1 MDSPDT
7 NRLIHEMSPY
17 LLQHAHNPVDWH
29 PWSEEAFRRAKAE
42 DKPIFLSIG
51 YSTCH
56 WCHVMAHES
65 FEDEG
70 IARLLNE
77 TFICIKVDREE
88 RPDID
93 QIYMKVSFALTGK
106 GGWPLTIVMTP
117 EKMPFFAASYI
128 PKESRFNLTGL
139 KDLIP
144 AIRDAWTNRR
154 DELNN
159 SAENIVDIIQKK
171 SDLKGGTIPENI
183 LDICF
188 QSLQHTYDS
197 VYGGFGTG
205 PKFPAS
211 HTLMFLLRYSLRTK
225 SALPLQ
231 MVTNTLQAMRDGGVY
246 DHIGFGFHRYATDRE
261 WIVPHFEKMLYD
273 QALNTIAYIE
283 AFQYTGREEFR
294 ATAVEI
300 FTYVLRDMQSGEG
313 GFFSAEDADSEGIE
327 GKFYTWTMD
336 ELETLLGSEEAS
348 LFAAAYQVT
357 SEGNFSHDAAGAEG
371 GENILY
377 RIPKRGTPANPS
389 HQERLERA
397 RVRLLSAR
405 NERIRP
411 EKDDK
416 ILTDWNGLMIA
427 ALALGGRALGEERYI
442 DAAKDAAKFIR
453 ENLFD
458 GNGRLLHQYRKGEAG
473 VFALL
478 EDYAFLIWG
487 LIELYES
494 TFEVHYLTEAI
505 DLNSRLMDHF
515 WDTVQGGLYRTA
527 DNGED
532 LILRVKEAYDGAIP
546 SGNSIAMLNLLRLS
560 RLTGTI
566 EYEEKAQAIAAAFAR
581 EIARTPAGS
590 TLLCCA
596 LDFALGP
603 TEEVIIVGS
612 GEDTLTAHMV
622 ERMHAAF
629 LPRAVFHLITGE
641 NRGELS
647 RIAPYTQMIAG
658 GETAIAYVCRDFACS
673 LPTDDPDIMAEQAG
687 IRGPH

>member
-1 MDSPDT
+1 
-7 NRLIHEMSPY
+7 MSPY

-225 SALPLQ
+225 SALPL
-231 MVTNTLQAMRDGGVY
+231 TC
-246 DHIGFGFHRYATDRE
+246 
-261 WIVPHFEKMLYD
+261 
-273 QALNTIAYIE
+273 
-283 AFQYTGREEFR
+283 
-294 ATAVEI
+294 
-300 FTYVLRDMQSGEG
+300 
-313 GFFSAEDADSEGIE
+313 
-327 GKFYTWTMD
+327 
-336 ELETLLGSEEAS
+336 
-348 LFAAAYQVT
+348 
-357 SEGNFSHDAAGAEG
+357 
-371 GENILY
+371 
-377 RIPKRGTPANPS
+377 
-389 HQERLERA
+389 A
-397 RVRLLSAR
+397 R
-405 NERIRP
+405 
-411 EKDDK
+411 
-416 ILTDWNGLMIA
+416 
-427 ALALGGRALGEERYI
+427 
-442 DAAKDAAKFIR
+442 
-453 ENLFD
+453 
-458 GNGRLLHQYRKGEAG
+458 
-473 VFALL
+473 
-478 EDYAFLIWG
+478 
-487 LIELYES
+487 
-494 TFEVHYLTEAI
+494 
-505 DLNSRLMDHF
+505 
-515 WDTVQGGLYRTA
+515 
-527 DNGED
+527 
-532 LILRVKEAYDGAIP
+532 
-546 SGNSIAMLNLLRLS
+546 
-560 RLTGTI
+560 
-566 EYEEKAQAIAAAFAR
+566 
-581 EIARTPAGS
+581 
-590 TLLCCA
+590 
-596 LDFALGP
+596 
-603 TEEVIIVGS
+603 
-612 GEDTLTAHMV
+612 
-622 ERMHAAF
+622 
-629 LPRAVFHLITGE
+629 
-641 NRGELS
+641 
-647 RIAPYTQMIAG
+647 
-658 GETAIAYVCRDFACS
+658 
-673 LPTDDPDIMAEQAG
+673 
-687 IRGPH
+687 